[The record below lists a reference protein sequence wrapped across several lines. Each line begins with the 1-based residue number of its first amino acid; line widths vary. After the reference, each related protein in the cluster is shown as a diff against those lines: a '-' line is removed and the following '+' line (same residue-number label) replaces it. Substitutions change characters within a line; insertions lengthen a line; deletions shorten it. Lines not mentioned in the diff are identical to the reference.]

1 MKKSKTN
8 SGVLSFI
15 EKIVRS
21 HPLVYITFRYL
32 IKFTNIFEEDA
43 FGLKKINFKNK
54 INIIDV
60 GASDGIASKFF
71 INNLNVNKIICYEP
85 NESYIKYLKKI
96 QN

>member
-85 NESYIKYLKKI
+85 NESYIKY
-96 QN
+96 